1 MSHVVL
7 KAESFVGASP
17 ILVTVSEFRVTTKEK
32 LDHAIR
38 ERRWPSALFLGV
50 VFLSELVAMY
60 ATHRAF
66 STPADRIEWRQK
78 LQFRDITLE
87 NEIIVDRIKK
97 RPTQSGEA

>member
-38 ERRWPSALFLGV
+38 ERRWPSALFSGL
-50 VFLSELVAMY
+50 
-60 ATHRAF
+60 F
-66 STPADRIEWRQK
+66 S
-78 LQFRDITLE
+78 
-87 NEIIVDRIKK
+87 
-97 RPTQSGEA
+97 